1 MNDKKIFSI
10 KLFINNFLQLKVMG
24 ILGTVLITLFSVL
37 SIVSQGISM
46 IEYTKEGI
54 SVNGMSGGVSTTYLG
69 AGDLWP
75 LVLTFVFVTPVLM
88 LMAFSYNNKRNSSD
102 FYNSLPYTRLNMYL
116 TKLSA
121 VFTWQFIVYVCTVAG
136 IVISIAVYK
145 KYFVYSVNTITW
157 LIIGTFICNLLCG
170 AVIALACSLTGSLMS
185 NICLTGIILFIPAI
199 LRVMVTSGI
208 SALFDYASHI
218 QAVPL
223 IGVER
228 NMISALVVGG
238 ALNGIQ
244 YNEILLNKGYMVY
257 SLVLAIVYAVIGYLC
272 FVRRKS
278 EVAGKAA
285 LGNKIHVIIRTVIG
299 FICMAVG
306 FLLLLI
312 ERDIISMI
320 IFVSLAVAAM
330 IIYELIAGDRSRLGF
345 KTGIS
350 SVIALAAAGIFT
362 GLLWSG
368 SIVMK
373 AYKPET
379 SRIKYAVVES
389 NSYYHYYYSSDS
401 LSDYYS
407 TKTAQY
413 RIKDSDIIDILVNG
427 YNYCKD
433 KTYTELSPSRKNVYT
448 INVYFKDGII
458 GTRRAIALTEDDYNN
473 LMLKLGNDEEY
484 QKIYLELPEFKNVS
498 LTFNNDV
505 NLSDSDKQ
513 NIYNSLQSEIK
524 KVGYN
529 QYIKSF
535 DQTGVYDSVNIKFVE
550 NGKNY
555 YIRIPFSEYLPE
567 TTETFMK
574 MVNKGSLNYALG
586 SVTSKDAKEL
596 VKSAFDNKLSIS
608 GDYYYLN
615 VEVLEI
621 NLPEQRQ
628 TTLYDAYNN
637 GTSRMDDVI
646 TNDTKERTG
655 FDKDVIIDKLNRL
668 NADTPV
674 DPLKSFYQ
682 VNVRIQYSDDYVEY
696 YFYIQ

>member
-37 SIVSQGISM
+37 SIVSQGIRM

-54 SVNGMSGGVSTTYLG
+54 SVNGSMSGGVSTTYLG

-121 VFTWQFIVYVCTVAG
+121 VFTWQVIVYVCAVVG
-136 IVISIAVYK
+136 IVFSIAVYK
-145 KYFVYSVNTITW
+145 KYFVYSVSTITW
-157 LIIGTFICNLLCG
+157 IIIGTFICNLLCG

-199 LRVMVTSGI
+199 LRVMITGGI
-208 SALFDYASHI
+208 SALFDYVSNI
-218 QAVPL
+218 QVVPV

-228 NMISALVVGG
+228 NMISALIVGG
-238 ALNGIQ
+238 SMNGIQ

-257 SLVLAIVYAVIGYLC
+257 SLVLAIVYAAIGYLC

-285 LGNKIHVIIRTVIG
+285 LGNKIHVIIRTIIG

-368 SIVMK
+368 SVVMK

-379 SRIKYAVVES
+379 SKIKYAVVES
-389 NSYYHYYYSSDS
+389 STYYSN
-401 LSDYYS
+401 YS
-407 TKTAQY
+407 GSFADCYNTKTAQY
-413 RIKDSDIIDILVNG
+413 RIKDSDIIDVLVNG
-427 YNYCKD
+427 YNHCKD
-433 KTYTELSPSRKNVYT
+433 KTYVELSQNRKNVYT

-458 GTRRAIALTEDDYNN
+458 GTRRSIALVEDDYKN
-473 LMLKLGNDEEY
+473 LMLKLGADEEY
-484 QKIYLELPEFKNVS
+484 QKIYLELPEYNNVT
-498 LTFNNDV
+498 LTFNNNV

-513 NIYNSLQSEIK
+513 NIYNCLQSEIK
-524 KVGYN
+524 RVGYN

-535 DQTGVYDSVNIKFVE
+535 DQPGVYDTVSIRFVE
-550 NGKNY
+550 NGNNY

-567 TTETFMK
+567 TTESFMK

-586 SVTSKDAKEL
+586 SVTSKDAIEL
-596 VKSAFDNKLSIS
+596 VKSAFDNKLSLS

-637 GTSRMDDVI
+637 GTSHMDDVI

-682 VNVRIQYSDDYVEY
+682 VNVRIHTENDLMEY

>member
-37 SIVSQGISM
+37 SIVSQGIRM

-54 SVNGMSGGVSTTYLG
+54 SVNGSMSGGVSTTYLG

-121 VFTWQFIVYVCTVAG
+121 VFTWQVIVYVCAVVG
-136 IVISIAVYK
+136 IVFSIAVYK
-145 KYFVYSVNTITW
+145 KYFVYSVSTITW
-157 LIIGTFICNLLCG
+157 IIIGTFICNLLCG

-199 LRVMVTSGI
+199 LRVMITGGI
-208 SALFDYASHI
+208 SALFDYVSNI
-218 QAVPL
+218 QVVPV

-228 NMISALVVGG
+228 NMISALIVGG
-238 ALNGIQ
+238 SMNGIQ

-257 SLVLAIVYAVIGYLC
+257 SLVLAIVYAAIGYLC

-285 LGNKIHVIIRTVIG
+285 LGNKIHVIIRTIIG

-368 SIVMK
+368 SVVMK

-379 SRIKYAVVES
+379 SKIKYAVVES
-389 NSYYHYYYSSDS
+389 STNYINYSGSFA
-401 LSDYYS
+401 DYYN

-413 RIKDSDIIDILVNG
+413 RIKDSDIIDVLVNG
-427 YNYCKD
+427 YNHCKD
-433 KTYTELSPSRKNVYT
+433 KTYVELSQNRKNVYT

-458 GTRRAIALTEDDYNN
+458 GTRRSIALVEDDYKN
-473 LMLKLGNDEEY
+473 LMLKLGADEEY
-484 QKIYLELPEFKNVS
+484 QKIYLELPEYNNVT
-498 LTFNNDV
+498 LTFNNNV

-513 NIYNSLQSEIK
+513 NIYNCLQSEIK
-524 KVGYN
+524 RVGYN

-535 DQTGVYDSVNIKFVE
+535 DQPGVYDTVSIRFVE
-550 NGKNY
+550 NGNNY

-567 TTETFMK
+567 TTESFMK

-586 SVTSKDAKEL
+586 SVTSKDAIEL
-596 VKSAFDNKLSIS
+596 VKSAFDNKLSLS

-646 TNDTKERTG
+646 TNATKEGAG
-655 FDKDVIIDKLNRL
+655 FNKDVIIDKLNRL
-668 NADTPV
+668 NADTPI

-682 VNVRIQYSDDYVEY
+682 INVRIHTENDLMEY

>member
-121 VFTWQFIVYVCTVAG
+121 VFAWQIIVYVCAVVG
-136 IVISIAVYK
+136 IVFSIAVYK

-208 SALFDYASHI
+208 SALFDYVSNI
-218 QAVPL
+218 QVVPV

-228 NMISALVVGG
+228 NMISALIVGG
-238 ALNGIQ
+238 SMNGIQ

-257 SLVLAIVYAVIGYLC
+257 SLVLAIVYAAIGYLC

-285 LGNKIHVIIRTVIG
+285 LGNKIHVIIRTIIG

-368 SIVMK
+368 SVVMK

-379 SRIKYAVVES
+379 SKIKYAVVES
-389 NSYYHYYYSSDS
+389 STYYRDYSGSFA
-401 LSDYYS
+401 DYYN
-407 TKTAQY
+407 TKTSQY
-413 RIKDSDIIDILVNG
+413 KIKDSDIIDVLVNG
-427 YNYCKD
+427 YNHCKD
-433 KTYTELSPSRKNVYT
+433 KTHVELSQNRKNVYT

-458 GTRRAIALTEDDYNN
+458 GTRRSIALVEDDYKN
-473 LMLKLGNDEEY
+473 LMLKLGADEEY
-484 QKIYLELPEFKNVS
+484 QKIYLELPEYNNVT
-498 LTFNNDV
+498 LTFNNNV

-513 NIYNSLQSEIK
+513 NIYNCLQSEIK

-567 TTETFMK
+567 TTESFMK

-596 VKSAFDNKLSIS
+596 VKSAFDNKLSLS

-615 VEVLEI
+615 VEILEI

-646 TNDTKERTG
+646 TDATKEG
-655 FDKDVIIDKLNRL
+655 AGLNKDVIIDKLNRL
-668 NADTPV
+668 NADTPI

-682 VNVRIQYSDDYVEY
+682 INVRIHTENDLMEY

>member
-37 SIVSQGISM
+37 SIVSQGIRM

-54 SVNGMSGGVSTTYLG
+54 SVNGSMSGGVSTTYLG

-121 VFTWQFIVYVCTVAG
+121 VFTWQVIVYVCAVVG
-136 IVISIAVYK
+136 IVFSIAVYK
-145 KYFVYSVNTITW
+145 KYFVYSVSTITW
-157 LIIGTFICNLLCG
+157 IIIGTFICNLLCG

-199 LRVMVTSGI
+199 LRVMITGGI
-208 SALFDYASHI
+208 SALFDYVSNI
-218 QAVPL
+218 QVVPV

-228 NMISALVVGG
+228 NMISALIVGG
-238 ALNGIQ
+238 SMNGIQ

-257 SLVLAIVYAVIGYLC
+257 SLVLAIVYAAIGYLC

-285 LGNKIHVIIRTVIG
+285 LGNKIHVIIRTIIG

-368 SIVMK
+368 SVVMK

-379 SRIKYAVVES
+379 SKIKYAVVES
-389 NSYYHYYYSSDS
+389 STYYRDYSGSFA
-401 LSDYYS
+401 DYYN

-413 RIKDSDIIDILVNG
+413 RIKDSDIIDVLVNG
-427 YNYCKD
+427 YNHCKD
-433 KTYTELSPSRKNVYT
+433 KTYVELSQNRKNVYT

-458 GTRRAIALTEDDYNN
+458 GTRRSIALVEDDYKN
-473 LMLKLGNDEEY
+473 LMLKLGADEEY
-484 QKIYLELPEFKNVS
+484 QKIYLELPEYNNVT
-498 LTFNNDV
+498 LTFNNAV

-513 NIYNSLQSEIK
+513 NIYNCLQSEIK

-535 DQTGVYDSVNIKFVE
+535 DQTGVYDTVSIRFVE
-550 NGKNY
+550 NGNNY

-567 TTETFMK
+567 TTESFMK

-586 SVTSKDAKEL
+586 SVTSKDAIEL
-596 VKSAFDNKLSIS
+596 VKSAFDNKLSLS

-646 TNDTKERTG
+646 TNATKEGAG
-655 FDKDVIIDKLNRL
+655 FNKDVIIEKLNRL
-668 NADTPV
+668 NADTPI

-682 VNVRIQYSDDYVEY
+682 INVRIHTENDLMEY

>member
-37 SIVSQGISM
+37 SIVSQGIRM

-54 SVNGMSGGVSTTYLG
+54 SVNGSMSGGVSTTYLG

-121 VFTWQFIVYVCTVAG
+121 VFTWQVIVYVCAVVG
-136 IVISIAVYK
+136 IVFSIAVYK
-145 KYFVYSVNTITW
+145 KYFVYSVSTITW
-157 LIIGTFICNLLCG
+157 IIIGTFICNLLCG

-199 LRVMVTSGI
+199 LRVMITGGI
-208 SALFDYASHI
+208 SALFDYVSNI
-218 QAVPL
+218 QVVPV

-228 NMISALVVGG
+228 NMISALIVGG
-238 ALNGIQ
+238 SMNGIQ

-257 SLVLAIVYAVIGYLC
+257 SLVLAIVYAAIGYLC

-285 LGNKIHVIIRTVIG
+285 LGNKIHVIIRTIIG

-368 SIVMK
+368 SVVMK

-379 SRIKYAVVES
+379 SKIKYAVVES
-389 NSYYHYYYSSDS
+389 STYYSNYSGS
-401 LSDYYS
+401 FADYYN

-413 RIKDSDIIDILVNG
+413 RIKDSDIIDVLVNG
-427 YNYCKD
+427 YNHCKD
-433 KTYTELSPSRKNVYT
+433 KTYVELSQNRKNVYT

-458 GTRRAIALTEDDYNN
+458 GTRRSIALVEDDYKN
-473 LMLKLGNDEEY
+473 LMLKLGADEEY
-484 QKIYLELPEFKNVS
+484 QKIYLELPEYNNVT
-498 LTFNNDV
+498 LTFNNAV

-513 NIYNSLQSEIK
+513 NIYNCLQSEIK

-535 DQTGVYDSVNIKFVE
+535 DQTGVYDTVSIRFVE
-550 NGKNY
+550 NGNNY

-567 TTETFMK
+567 TTESFMK

-586 SVTSKDAKEL
+586 SVTSKDAIEL
-596 VKSAFDNKLSIS
+596 VKSAFDNKLSLS

-646 TNDTKERTG
+646 THATKERAG
-655 FDKDVIIDKLNRL
+655 FNKDVIIDKLNRL
-668 NADTPV
+668 NADPPI

-682 VNVRIQYSDDYVEY
+682 INVRIHTENDLMEY

>member
-24 ILGTVLITLFSVL
+24 IFGTVLITLFSVL
-37 SIVSQGISM
+37 AIVSQGISM

-121 VFTWQFIVYVCTVAG
+121 VFTWQVIVYVCAVVG
-136 IVISIAVYK
+136 IVFSIAVYK
-145 KYFVYSVNTITW
+145 KYFVYSVSTITW
-157 LIIGTFICNLLCG
+157 IIIGTFICNLSCG

-199 LRVMVTSGI
+199 LRVMITGGI
-208 SALFDYASHI
+208 SALFDYVSNI
-218 QAVPL
+218 QVVPV

-228 NMISALVVGG
+228 NMISALIVGG
-238 ALNGIQ
+238 SMNGIQ

-257 SLVLAIVYAVIGYLC
+257 SLVLAIVYAAIGYLC

-285 LGNKIHVIIRTVIG
+285 LGNKIHVIIRTIIG

-368 SIVMK
+368 SVVMK

-379 SRIKYAVVES
+379 SKIKYAVVES
-389 NSYYHYYYSSDS
+389 STYYSNYSGS
-401 LSDYYS
+401 FADYYN

-413 RIKDSDIIDILVNG
+413 RIKDSDIIDVLVNG
-427 YNYCKD
+427 YNHCKD
-433 KTYTELSPSRKNVYT
+433 KTYVELSQNRKNVYT

-458 GTRRAIALTEDDYNN
+458 GTRRSIALVEDDYKN
-473 LMLKLGNDEEY
+473 LMLKLGADEEY
-484 QKIYLELPEFKNVS
+484 QKIYLELPEYNNVT
-498 LTFNNDV
+498 LTFNNNV

-513 NIYNSLQSEIK
+513 NIYNCLQSEIK
-524 KVGYN
+524 RVGYN

-535 DQTGVYDSVNIKFVE
+535 DQPGVYDTVSIRFVE
-550 NGKNY
+550 NGNNY

-567 TTETFMK
+567 TTESFMK

-586 SVTSKDAKEL
+586 SVTSKDAIEL
-596 VKSAFDNKLSIS
+596 VKSAFDNKLSLS

-646 TNDTKERTG
+646 TNATKEGAG
-655 FDKDVIIDKLNRL
+655 FNKDVIIEKLNRL
-668 NADTPV
+668 NADTPI

-682 VNVRIQYSDDYVEY
+682 INVRIHTENDLMEY

>member
-37 SIVSQGISM
+37 SIVSQGIRM

-54 SVNGMSGGVSTTYLG
+54 SVNGSMSGGVSTTYLG

-121 VFTWQFIVYVCTVAG
+121 VFTWQVIVYVCAVVG
-136 IVISIAVYK
+136 IVFSIAVYK
-145 KYFVYSVNTITW
+145 KYFVYSVSTITW
-157 LIIGTFICNLLCG
+157 IIIGTFICNLLCG

-199 LRVMVTSGI
+199 LRVMITCGI
-208 SALFDYASHI
+208 SALFDYVSNI
-218 QAVPL
+218 QVVPV

-228 NMISALVVGG
+228 NMISALIVGG
-238 ALNGIQ
+238 SMNGIQ

-257 SLVLAIVYAVIGYLC
+257 SLVLAIVYAAIGYLC

-285 LGNKIHVIIRTVIG
+285 LGNKIHVIIRTIIG

-368 SIVMK
+368 SVVMK

-379 SRIKYAVVES
+379 SKIKYAVVES
-389 NSYYHYYYSSDS
+389 STYYSNYSGS
-401 LSDYYS
+401 FADYYN

-413 RIKDSDIIDILVNG
+413 RIKDSDIIDVLVNG
-427 YNYCKD
+427 YNHCKD
-433 KTYTELSPSRKNVYT
+433 KTYVELSQNRKNVYT

-458 GTRRAIALTEDDYNN
+458 GTRRSIALVEDDYKN
-473 LMLKLGNDEEY
+473 LMLKLGADEEY
-484 QKIYLELPEFKNVS
+484 QKIYLELPEYNNVT
-498 LTFNNDV
+498 LTFNNNV

-513 NIYNSLQSEIK
+513 NIYNCLQSEIK
-524 KVGYN
+524 RVGYN

-535 DQTGVYDSVNIKFVE
+535 DQPGVYDTVSIRFVE
-550 NGKNY
+550 NGNNY

-567 TTETFMK
+567 TTESFMK

-586 SVTSKDAKEL
+586 SVTSKDAIEL
-596 VKSAFDNKLSIS
+596 VKSAFDNKLSLS

-682 VNVRIQYSDDYVEY
+682 INVRIHTENDLMEY

>member
-37 SIVSQGISM
+37 SIVSQGIRM

-54 SVNGMSGGVSTTYLG
+54 SVNGSMSGGVSTTYLG
-69 AGDLWP
+69 AGTLWP

-121 VFTWQFIVYVCTVAG
+121 VFAWQIIVYVCAVVG
-136 IVISIAVYK
+136 IVFSIAVYK
-145 KYFVYSVNTITW
+145 KYFVYSVSTITW
-157 LIIGTFICNLLCG
+157 IIIGTFICNLLCG

-199 LRVMVTSGI
+199 LRVMITGGI
-208 SALFDYASHI
+208 SALFDYVSNI
-218 QAVPL
+218 QVVPV

-228 NMISALVVGG
+228 NMISALIVGG
-238 ALNGIQ
+238 SMNGIQ

-257 SLVLAIVYAVIGYLC
+257 SLVLAIVYAAIGYLC

-285 LGNKIHVIIRTVIG
+285 LGNKIHVIIRTIIG

-350 SVIALAAAGIFT
+350 SVIALAATGIFT

-368 SIVMK
+368 SVVMK

-379 SRIKYAVVES
+379 SKIKYAVVES
-389 NSYYHYYYSSDS
+389 SNYYRDYSGSFAEYYN
-401 LSDYYS
+401 
-407 TKTAQY
+407 TKTSQY
-413 RIKDSDIIDILVNG
+413 KIKDSDIIDVLVNG
-427 YNYCKD
+427 YNHCKD
-433 KTYTELSPSRKNVYT
+433 KTYVELSQNRKNVYT

-458 GTRRAIALTEDDYNN
+458 GTRRSIALVEDDYKN
-473 LMLKLGNDEEY
+473 LMLKLGADEEY
-484 QKIYLELPEFKNVS
+484 QKIYLELPEYNNVT
-498 LTFNNDV
+498 LTFNNNV

-513 NIYNSLQSEIK
+513 NIYNCLQSEIK

-535 DQTGVYDSVNIKFVE
+535 DQTGVYDNVNIKFVE
-550 NGKNY
+550 NGNNY

-567 TTETFMK
+567 TTESFMK

-586 SVTSKDAKEL
+586 SVTSKDAIEL
-596 VKSAFDNKLSIS
+596 VKSAFDNKLSLS

-646 TNDTKERTG
+646 TNATKEGAG
-655 FDKDVIIDKLNRL
+655 FNKDVIIEKLNRL
-668 NADTPV
+668 NADTPI

-682 VNVRIQYSDDYVEY
+682 INVRIHTENDLMEY

>member
-37 SIVSQGISM
+37 SIVSQGIRM

-54 SVNGMSGGVSTTYLG
+54 SLNGSMSGGVSTTYLG

-121 VFTWQFIVYVCTVAG
+121 VFTWQVIVYVCAVVG
-136 IVISIAVYK
+136 IVFSIAVYK
-145 KYFVYSVNTITW
+145 KYFVYSVSTITW
-157 LIIGTFICNLLCG
+157 IIIGTFICNLLCG

-199 LRVMVTSGI
+199 LRVMITGGI
-208 SALFDYASHI
+208 SALFDYVSNI
-218 QAVPL
+218 QVVPV

-228 NMISALVVGG
+228 NMISALIVGG
-238 ALNGIQ
+238 SMNGIQ

-257 SLVLAIVYAVIGYLC
+257 SLVLAIVYAAIGYLC

-285 LGNKIHVIIRTVIG
+285 LGNKIHVIIRTIIG

-368 SIVMK
+368 SVVMK

-379 SRIKYAVVES
+379 SKIKYAVVES
-389 NSYYHYYYSSDS
+389 STYYSNYSGS
-401 LSDYYS
+401 FADYYN
-407 TKTAQY
+407 TKTSQY
-413 RIKDSDIIDILVNG
+413 KIKDSDIIDVLVNG
-427 YNYCKD
+427 YNHCKD
-433 KTYTELSPSRKNVYT
+433 KTHVELSQNRKNVYT

-458 GTRRAIALTEDDYNN
+458 GTRRSIALVEDDYKN
-473 LMLKLGNDEEY
+473 LMLKLGADEEY
-484 QKIYLELPEFKNVS
+484 QKIYLELPEYNNVT
-498 LTFNNDV
+498 LTFNNAV

-513 NIYNSLQSEIK
+513 NIYNCLQSEIK
-524 KVGYN
+524 RVGYN

-535 DQTGVYDSVNIKFVE
+535 DQPGVYDTVSIRFVE
-550 NGKNY
+550 NGNNY

-567 TTETFMK
+567 TTESFMK

-586 SVTSKDAKEL
+586 SVTSKDAIEL
-596 VKSAFDNKLSIS
+596 VKSAFDNKLSLS

-646 TNDTKERTG
+646 TNATKEGAG
-655 FDKDVIIDKLNRL
+655 FNKDVIIEKLNRL
-668 NADTPV
+668 NADTPI

-682 VNVRIQYSDDYVEY
+682 INVRIHTENDLMEY

>member
-37 SIVSQGISM
+37 SIVSQGIRM

-54 SVNGMSGGVSTTYLG
+54 SVNGSMSGGVSTTYLG
-69 AGDLWP
+69 AGELWP

-121 VFTWQFIVYVCTVAG
+121 VFAWQIIVYVCAVVG
-136 IVISIAVYK
+136 IVFSIAVYK
-145 KYFVYSVNTITW
+145 KYFVYSVSTITW
-157 LIIGTFICNLLCG
+157 IIIGTFICNLLCG

-199 LRVMVTSGI
+199 LRVMITGGI
-208 SALFDYASHI
+208 SALFDYVSNI
-218 QAVPL
+218 QVVPV

-228 NMISALVVGG
+228 NMISALIVGG
-238 ALNGIQ
+238 SMNGIQ

-257 SLVLAIVYAVIGYLC
+257 SLVLAIVYAAIGYLC

-285 LGNKIHVIIRTVIG
+285 LGNKIHVIIRTIIG

-368 SIVMK
+368 SVVMK

-379 SRIKYAVVES
+379 SKIKYAVVES
-389 NSYYHYYYSSDS
+389 STYYSNYSGS
-401 LSDYYS
+401 FADYYN

-413 RIKDSDIIDILVNG
+413 RIKDSDIIDVLVNG
-427 YNYCKD
+427 YNHCKD
-433 KTYTELSPSRKNVYT
+433 KTYVELSQNRKNVYT

-458 GTRRAIALTEDDYNN
+458 GTRRSIALVEDDYKN
-473 LMLKLGNDEEY
+473 LMLKLGADEEY
-484 QKIYLELPEFKNVS
+484 QKIYLELPEYNNVT
-498 LTFNNDV
+498 LTFNNNV

-513 NIYNSLQSEIK
+513 NIYNCLQSEIK
-524 KVGYN
+524 RVGYN

-535 DQTGVYDSVNIKFVE
+535 DQPGVYDTVSIRFVE
-550 NGKNY
+550 NGNNY

-567 TTETFMK
+567 TTESFMK

-586 SVTSKDAKEL
+586 SVTSKDAIEL
-596 VKSAFDNKLSIS
+596 VKSAFDNKLSLS

-646 TNDTKERTG
+646 TNATKEGAG
-655 FDKDVIIDKLNRL
+655 FNKDVIIEKLNRL
-668 NADTPV
+668 NADTPI

-682 VNVRIQYSDDYVEY
+682 INVRIHTENDLMEY

>member
-37 SIVSQGISM
+37 SIVSQGIRM

-54 SVNGMSGGVSTTYLG
+54 SVNGSMSGGVSTTYLG

-121 VFTWQFIVYVCTVAG
+121 VFTWQVIVYVCAVVG

-145 KYFVYSVNTITW
+145 KYFVYSVSTITW
-157 LIIGTFICNLLCG
+157 IIIGTFICNLLCG

-199 LRVMVTSGI
+199 LRVMITGGI
-208 SALFDYASHI
+208 SALFDYVSNI
-218 QAVPL
+218 QVGPV

-228 NMISALVVGG
+228 TMISALIVGG
-238 ALNGIQ
+238 SMNGIQ

-257 SLVLAIVYAVIGYLC
+257 SLVLAIVYAAIGYLC

-285 LGNKIHVIIRTVIG
+285 LGNKIHVIIRTIIG

-368 SIVMK
+368 SVVMK

-379 SRIKYAVVES
+379 SKIKYAVVES
-389 NSYYHYYYSSDS
+389 STYYSNYSGS
-401 LSDYYS
+401 FADYYN

-413 RIKDSDIIDILVNG
+413 RIKDSDIIDVLVNG
-427 YNYCKD
+427 YNHCKD
-433 KTYTELSPSRKNVYT
+433 KTYVELSQNRKNVYT

-458 GTRRAIALTEDDYNN
+458 GTRRSIALVEDDYKN
-473 LMLKLGNDEEY
+473 LMLKLGADEEY
-484 QKIYLELPEFKNVS
+484 QKIYLELPEYNNVT
-498 LTFNNDV
+498 LTFNNNV

-513 NIYNSLQSEIK
+513 NIYNCLQSEIK
-524 KVGYN
+524 RVGYN

-535 DQTGVYDSVNIKFVE
+535 DQPCVYDTVSIRFVE
-550 NGKNY
+550 NGNNY
-555 YIRIPFSEYLPE
+555 YIRIP
-567 TTETFMK
+567 
-574 MVNKGSLNYALG
+574 
-586 SVTSKDAKEL
+586 
-596 VKSAFDNKLSIS
+596 LS
-608 GDYYYLN
+608 DY
-615 VEVLEI
+615 
-621 NLPEQRQ
+621 
-628 TTLYDAYNN
+628 
-637 GTSRMDDVI
+637 
-646 TNDTKERTG
+646 K
-655 FDKDVIIDKLNRL
+655 F
-668 NADTPV
+668 
-674 DPLKSFYQ
+674 
-682 VNVRIQYSDDYVEY
+682 
-696 YFYIQ
+696 

>member
-37 SIVSQGISM
+37 SIVSQGIRM

-54 SVNGMSGGVSTTYLG
+54 SVNGSMSGGVSTTYLG

-121 VFTWQFIVYVCTVAG
+121 VFTWQVIVYVCAVVG

-145 KYFVYSVNTITW
+145 KYFVYSVSTITW
-157 LIIGTFICNLLCG
+157 IIIGTFICNLLCG

-199 LRVMVTSGI
+199 LRVMITGGI
-208 SALFDYASHI
+208 SALFDYVSNI
-218 QAVPL
+218 QVVPV

-228 NMISALVVGG
+228 NMISALIVGG
-238 ALNGIQ
+238 SMNGIQ

-257 SLVLAIVYAVIGYLC
+257 SLVLAIVYAAIGYLC

-285 LGNKIHVIIRTVIG
+285 LGNKIHVIIRTIIG

-368 SIVMK
+368 SVVMK

-379 SRIKYAVVES
+379 SKIKYAVVES
-389 NSYYHYYYSSDS
+389 STNYINYSGSFA
-401 LSDYYS
+401 DYYN

-413 RIKDSDIIDILVNG
+413 RIKDSDIIDVLVNG
-427 YNYCKD
+427 YNHCKD
-433 KTYTELSPSRKNVYT
+433 KTYVELSQNRKNVYT

-458 GTRRAIALTEDDYNN
+458 GTRRSIALVEDDYKN
-473 LMLKLGNDEEY
+473 LMLKLGADEEY
-484 QKIYLELPEFKNVS
+484 QKIYLELPEYNNVT
-498 LTFNNDV
+498 LTFNNNV

-513 NIYNSLQSEIK
+513 NIYNCLQSEIK
-524 KVGYN
+524 RVGYN

-535 DQTGVYDSVNIKFVE
+535 DQPGVYDTVSIRFVE
-550 NGKNY
+550 NGNNY

-567 TTETFMK
+567 TTESFMK

-586 SVTSKDAKEL
+586 SVTSKDAIEL
-596 VKSAFDNKLSIS
+596 VKSAFDNKLSLS

-646 TNDTKERTG
+646 TNATKEGAG
-655 FDKDVIIDKLNRL
+655 FNKDVIIEKLNRL
-668 NADTPV
+668 NADTPI

-682 VNVRIQYSDDYVEY
+682 INVRIHTENDLMEY

>member
-37 SIVSQGISM
+37 SIVSQGIRM

-54 SVNGMSGGVSTTYLG
+54 SVNGSMSGGVSTTYLG
-69 AGDLWP
+69 AGELWP

-121 VFTWQFIVYVCTVAG
+121 VFTWQVIVYVCAVVG
-136 IVISIAVYK
+136 IVFSIAVYK
-145 KYFVYSVNTITW
+145 KYFVYSVSTITW
-157 LIIGTFICNLLCG
+157 IIIGTFICNLLCG

-199 LRVMVTSGI
+199 LRVMITGGI
-208 SALFDYASHI
+208 SALFDYVSNI
-218 QAVPL
+218 QVVPV

-228 NMISALVVGG
+228 NMISALIVGG
-238 ALNGIQ
+238 SMNGIQ

-257 SLVLAIVYAVIGYLC
+257 SLVLAIVYAAIGYLC

-285 LGNKIHVIIRTVIG
+285 LGNKIHVIIRTIIG

-368 SIVMK
+368 SVVMK

-379 SRIKYAVVES
+379 SKIKYAVVES
-389 NSYYHYYYSSDS
+389 STNYINYSGSFA
-401 LSDYYS
+401 DYYN

-413 RIKDSDIIDILVNG
+413 RIKDSDIIDVLVNG
-427 YNYCKD
+427 YNHCKD
-433 KTYTELSPSRKNVYT
+433 KTYVELSQNRKNVYT

-458 GTRRAIALTEDDYNN
+458 GTRRSIALVEDDYKN
-473 LMLKLGNDEEY
+473 LMLKLGADEEY
-484 QKIYLELPEFKNVS
+484 QKIYLELPEYNNVT
-498 LTFNNDV
+498 LTFNNNV

-513 NIYNSLQSEIK
+513 NIYNCLQSEIK
-524 KVGYN
+524 RVGYN

-535 DQTGVYDSVNIKFVE
+535 DQPGVYDTVSIRFVE
-550 NGKNY
+550 NGNNY

-567 TTETFMK
+567 TTESFMK

-586 SVTSKDAKEL
+586 SVTSKDAIEL
-596 VKSAFDNKLSIS
+596 VKSAFDNKLSLS

-646 TNDTKERTG
+646 TNATKEGAG
-655 FDKDVIIDKLNRL
+655 FNKDVIIDKLNRL
-668 NADTPV
+668 NADTPI

-682 VNVRIQYSDDYVEY
+682 INVRIHTENDLMEY

>member
-37 SIVSQGISM
+37 SIVSQGIRM

-54 SVNGMSGGVSTTYLG
+54 SVNGSMSGGVSTTYLG
-69 AGDLWP
+69 AGELWP

-121 VFTWQFIVYVCTVAG
+121 VFTWQVIVYVCAVVG
-136 IVISIAVYK
+136 IVFSIAVYK
-145 KYFVYSVNTITW
+145 KYFVYSVSTITW
-157 LIIGTFICNLLCG
+157 IIIGTFICNLLCG

-199 LRVMVTSGI
+199 LRVMITGGI
-208 SALFDYASHI
+208 SALFDYVSNI
-218 QAVPL
+218 QVVPV

-228 NMISALVVGG
+228 NMISALIVGG
-238 ALNGIQ
+238 SMNGIQ

-257 SLVLAIVYAVIGYLC
+257 SLVLAIVYAAIGYLC

-285 LGNKIHVIIRTVIG
+285 LGNKIHVIIRTIIG

-368 SIVMK
+368 SVVMK

-379 SRIKYAVVES
+379 SKIKYAVVES
-389 NSYYHYYYSSDS
+389 STYYSNYSGS
-401 LSDYYS
+401 FADYYN
-407 TKTAQY
+407 TKTSQY
-413 RIKDSDIIDILVNG
+413 KIKDSDIIDVLVNG
-427 YNYCKD
+427 YNHCKD
-433 KTYTELSPSRKNVYT
+433 KTHVELSQNRKNVYT

-458 GTRRAIALTEDDYNN
+458 GTRRSIALVEDDYKN
-473 LMLKLGNDEEY
+473 LMLKLGADEEY
-484 QKIYLELPEFKNVS
+484 QKIYLELPEYNNVT
-498 LTFNNDV
+498 LTFNNAV

-513 NIYNSLQSEIK
+513 NIYNCLQSEIK

-535 DQTGVYDSVNIKFVE
+535 DQTGVYDNVNIKFVE
-550 NGKNY
+550 NGNNY

-567 TTETFMK
+567 TTESFMK

-586 SVTSKDAKEL
+586 SVTSKDAIEL
-596 VKSAFDNKLSIS
+596 VKSAFDNKLSLS

-674 DPLKSFYQ
+674 DPLKTFYQ
-682 VNVRIQYSDDYVEY
+682 INVRIHTENDLMEY

>member
-37 SIVSQGISM
+37 SIVSQGIRM

-54 SVNGMSGGVSTTYLG
+54 SVNGSMSGGVSTTYLG
-69 AGDLWP
+69 AGELWP

-121 VFTWQFIVYVCTVAG
+121 VFTWQVIVYVCAVVG
-136 IVISIAVYK
+136 IVFSIAVYK
-145 KYFVYSVNTITW
+145 KYFVYSVSTITW
-157 LIIGTFICNLLCG
+157 IIIGTFICNLLCG

-199 LRVMVTSGI
+199 LRVMITGGI
-208 SALFDYASHI
+208 SALFDYVSNI
-218 QAVPL
+218 QVVPV

-228 NMISALVVGG
+228 NMISALIVGG
-238 ALNGIQ
+238 SMNGIQ

-257 SLVLAIVYAVIGYLC
+257 SLVLAIVYAAIGYLC

-285 LGNKIHVIIRTVIG
+285 LGNKIHVIIRTIIG

-368 SIVMK
+368 SVVMK

-379 SRIKYAVVES
+379 SKIKYAVVES
-389 NSYYHYYYSSDS
+389 STYYSNYSGS
-401 LSDYYS
+401 FADYYN

-413 RIKDSDIIDILVNG
+413 RIKDSDIIDVLVNG
-427 YNYCKD
+427 YNHCKD
-433 KTYTELSPSRKNVYT
+433 KTHVELSQNRKNVYT

-458 GTRRAIALTEDDYNN
+458 GTRRSIALVEDDYKN
-473 LMLKLGNDEEY
+473 LMLKLGADEEY
-484 QKIYLELPEFKNVS
+484 QKIYLELPEHNNVT
-498 LTFNNDV
+498 LTFNNNV

-513 NIYNSLQSEIK
+513 NIYNCLQSEIK
-524 KVGYN
+524 RVGYN

-535 DQTGVYDSVNIKFVE
+535 DQPGVYDTVSIRFVE
-550 NGKNY
+550 NGNNY

-567 TTETFMK
+567 TTESFMK

-586 SVTSKDAKEL
+586 SVTSKDAIEL
-596 VKSAFDNKLSIS
+596 VKSAFDNKLSLS

-646 TNDTKERTG
+646 TNATKEGAG
-655 FDKDVIIDKLNRL
+655 FNKDVIIDKLNRL
-668 NADTPV
+668 NADTPI

-682 VNVRIQYSDDYVEY
+682 INVRIHTENDLMEY

>member
-37 SIVSQGISM
+37 SIVSQGIRM

-54 SVNGMSGGVSTTYLG
+54 SVNGSMSGGVSTTYLG
-69 AGDLWP
+69 AGALWP

-121 VFTWQFIVYVCTVAG
+121 VFAWQIIVYVCAVVG
-136 IVISIAVYK
+136 IVFSIAVYK
-145 KYFVYSVNTITW
+145 KYFVYSVSTITW
-157 LIIGTFICNLLCG
+157 IIIGTFICNLLCG

-199 LRVMVTSGI
+199 LRVMITGGI
-208 SALFDYASHI
+208 SALFDYVSNI
-218 QAVPL
+218 QVVPV

-228 NMISALVVGG
+228 NMISALIVGG
-238 ALNGIQ
+238 SMNGIQ

-257 SLVLAIVYAVIGYLC
+257 SLVLAIVYAAIGYLC

-285 LGNKIHVIIRTVIG
+285 LGNKIHVIIRTIIG

-368 SIVMK
+368 SVVMK

-379 SRIKYAVVES
+379 SKIKYAVVES
-389 NSYYHYYYSSDS
+389 STYYSNYSGS
-401 LSDYYS
+401 FPDYYN

-413 RIKDSDIIDILVNG
+413 RIKDSDIIDVLVNG
-427 YNYCKD
+427 YNHCKD
-433 KTYTELSPSRKNVYT
+433 KTYVELSQNRKNVYT

-458 GTRRAIALTEDDYNN
+458 GTRRSIALVEDDYKN
-473 LMLKLGNDEEY
+473 LMLKLGADEEY
-484 QKIYLELPEFKNVS
+484 QKIYLELPEYNNVT
-498 LTFNNDV
+498 LTFNNNV

-513 NIYNSLQSEIK
+513 NIYNCLQSEIK
-524 KVGYN
+524 RVGYN

-535 DQTGVYDSVNIKFVE
+535 DQPGVYDTVSIRFVE
-550 NGKNY
+550 NGNNY

-567 TTETFMK
+567 TTESFMK

-586 SVTSKDAKEL
+586 SVTSKDAIEL
-596 VKSAFDNKLSIS
+596 VKSAFDNKLSLS

-646 TNDTKERTG
+646 TNATKEGAG
-655 FDKDVIIDKLNRL
+655 FNKDVIIEKLNRL
-668 NADTPV
+668 NADTPI

-682 VNVRIQYSDDYVEY
+682 INVRIHTENDLMEY

>member
-37 SIVSQGISM
+37 SIVSQGIRM

-54 SVNGMSGGVSTTYLG
+54 SVNGSMSGGVSTTYLG

-121 VFTWQFIVYVCTVAG
+121 VFTWQVIVYVCAVVG
-136 IVISIAVYK
+136 IVFSIAVYK
-145 KYFVYSVNTITW
+145 KYFVYSVSTITW
-157 LIIGTFICNLLCG
+157 IIIGTFICNLLCG

-199 LRVMVTSGI
+199 LRVMITGGI
-208 SALFDYASHI
+208 SALFDYVSNI
-218 QAVPL
+218 QVVPV

-228 NMISALVVGG
+228 NMISALIVGG
-238 ALNGIQ
+238 SMNGIQ

-257 SLVLAIVYAVIGYLC
+257 SLVLAIVYAAIGYLC

-285 LGNKIHVIIRTVIG
+285 LGNKIHVIIRTIIG

-368 SIVMK
+368 SVVMK

-379 SRIKYAVVES
+379 SKIKYAVVES
-389 NSYYHYYYSSDS
+389 STYYSNYSGS
-401 LSDYYS
+401 FADYYN

-413 RIKDSDIIDILVNG
+413 RIKDSDIIDVLVNG
-427 YNYCKD
+427 YNHCKD
-433 KTYTELSPSRKNVYT
+433 KTYVELTQNRKNVYT

-458 GTRRAIALTEDDYNN
+458 GTRRSIALVEDDYKN
-473 LMLKLGNDEEY
+473 LMLKLGADEEY
-484 QKIYLELPEFKNVS
+484 QKIYLELPEYNNVT
-498 LTFNNDV
+498 LTFNNNV

-513 NIYNSLQSEIK
+513 NIYNCLQSEIK
-524 KVGYN
+524 RVGYN

-535 DQTGVYDSVNIKFVE
+535 DQPGVYDTVSIRFVE
-550 NGKNY
+550 NGNNY

-567 TTETFMK
+567 TTESFMK

-586 SVTSKDAKEL
+586 SVTSKDAIEL
-596 VKSAFDNKLSIS
+596 VKSAFDNKLSLS

-628 TTLYDAYNN
+628 TTLYDAYSN

-646 TNDTKERTG
+646 TDATKEGAG
-655 FDKDVIIDKLNRL
+655 FNKDVIIDKLNRL
-668 NADTPV
+668 NADTPI

-682 VNVRIQYSDDYVEY
+682 INVRIHTENDLMEY

>member
-37 SIVSQGISM
+37 SIVSQGIRM

-54 SVNGMSGGVSTTYLG
+54 SVNGSMSGGVSTTYLG

-121 VFTWQFIVYVCTVAG
+121 VFTWQVIVYVCAVVG

-145 KYFVYSVNTITW
+145 KYFVYSVSTITW
-157 LIIGTFICNLLCG
+157 IIIGTFICNLLCG

-199 LRVMVTSGI
+199 LRVMITGGI
-208 SALFDYASHI
+208 SALFDYVSNI
-218 QAVPL
+218 QVVPV

-228 NMISALVVGG
+228 NMISALIVGG
-238 ALNGIQ
+238 SMNGIQ

-257 SLVLAIVYAVIGYLC
+257 SLVLAIVYAAIGYLC

-285 LGNKIHVIIRTVIG
+285 LGNKIHVIIRTIIG

-368 SIVMK
+368 SVVMK

-379 SRIKYAVVES
+379 SKIKYAVVES
-389 NSYYHYYYSSDS
+389 STNYINYSGSFA
-401 LSDYYS
+401 DYYN

-413 RIKDSDIIDILVNG
+413 RIKDSDIIDVLVNG
-427 YNYCKD
+427 YNHCKD
-433 KTYTELSPSRKNVYT
+433 KTYVELSQNRKNVYT

-458 GTRRAIALTEDDYNN
+458 GTRRSIALVEDDYKN
-473 LMLKLGNDEEY
+473 LMLKLGADEEY
-484 QKIYLELPEFKNVS
+484 QKIYLELPEHNNVT
-498 LTFNNDV
+498 LTFNNNV

-513 NIYNSLQSEIK
+513 NIYNCLQSEIK
-524 KVGYN
+524 RVGYN

-535 DQTGVYDSVNIKFVE
+535 DQPGVYDTVSIRFVE
-550 NGKNY
+550 NGNNY

-567 TTETFMK
+567 TTESFMK

-596 VKSAFDNKLSIS
+596 VKSAFDNKLSLS

-628 TTLYDAYNN
+628 TTLYDAYSN

-646 TNDTKERTG
+646 TDATKEGAG
-655 FDKDVIIDKLNRL
+655 FNKDVIIDKLNRL
-668 NADTPV
+668 NADTPI

-682 VNVRIQYSDDYVEY
+682 INVRIHTENDLMEY

>member
-37 SIVSQGISM
+37 SIVSQGIRM

-54 SVNGMSGGVSTTYLG
+54 SVNGSMSGGVSTTYLG

-121 VFTWQFIVYVCTVAG
+121 VFTWQVIVYVCAVVG
-136 IVISIAVYK
+136 IVFSIAVYK
-145 KYFVYSVNTITW
+145 KYFVYSVSTITW
-157 LIIGTFICNLLCG
+157 IIIGTFICNLLCG

-199 LRVMVTSGI
+199 LRVMITGGI
-208 SALFDYASHI
+208 SALFDYVSNI
-218 QAVPL
+218 QVVPV

-228 NMISALVVGG
+228 NMISALIVGG
-238 ALNGIQ
+238 SMNGIQ

-257 SLVLAIVYAVIGYLC
+257 SLVLAIVYAAIGYLC

-285 LGNKIHVIIRTVIG
+285 LGNKIHVIIRTIIG

-368 SIVMK
+368 SVVMK

-379 SRIKYAVVES
+379 SKIKYAVVES
-389 NSYYHYYYSSDS
+389 NTFYGNYTGSF
-401 LSDYYS
+401 SDYYS
-407 TKTAQY
+407 TKTSQY
-413 RIKDSDIIDILVNG
+413 RIKDSDIIDVLVNG
-427 YNYCKD
+427 YNNCKD
-433 KTYTELSPSRKNVYT
+433 KTYMELSQTRKNVYT

-458 GTRRAIALTEDDYNN
+458 GTRRSIALVEDDYKN
-473 LMLKLGNDEEY
+473 LMLKLGADEEY
-484 QKIYLELPEFKNVS
+484 QKIYLELPEYNNVT
-498 LTFNNDV
+498 LTFNNNV

-513 NIYNSLQSEIK
+513 NIYNCLQSEIK
-524 KVGYN
+524 RVGYN

-535 DQTGVYDSVNIKFVE
+535 DQPGVYDNVNIKFVE
-550 NGKNY
+550 NGNNY

-567 TTETFMK
+567 TTESFMK

-586 SVTSKDAKEL
+586 SVTSKDAIEL
-596 VKSAFDNKLSIS
+596 VKSAFDNKLSLS

-646 TNDTKERTG
+646 TNATKEGAG
-655 FDKDVIIDKLNRL
+655 FNKDVIIEKLNRL
-668 NADTPV
+668 NADTPI

-682 VNVRIQYSDDYVEY
+682 INVRIHTENDLMEY

>member
-37 SIVSQGISM
+37 SIVSQGIRM

-54 SVNGMSGGVSTTYLG
+54 SVNGSMSGGVSTTYLG

-121 VFTWQFIVYVCTVAG
+121 VFTWQVIVYVCAVVG
-136 IVISIAVYK
+136 IVFSIAVYK
-145 KYFVYSVNTITW
+145 KYFVYSVSTITW
-157 LIIGTFICNLLCG
+157 IIIGTFICNLLCG

-199 LRVMVTSGI
+199 LRVMITGGI
-208 SALFDYASHI
+208 SALFDYVSSI
-218 QAVPL
+218 QVVPV

-228 NMISALVVGG
+228 NMISALIVGG
-238 ALNGIQ
+238 SMNGIQ

-257 SLVLAIVYAVIGYLC
+257 SLVLAIVYAAIGYLC

-285 LGNKIHVIIRTVIG
+285 LGNKIHVIIRTIIG

-368 SIVMK
+368 SVVMK

-379 SRIKYAVVES
+379 SKIKYAVVES
-389 NSYYHYYYSSDS
+389 STYYSNYSGS
-401 LSDYYS
+401 FADYYN

-413 RIKDSDIIDILVNG
+413 RIKDSDIIDVLVNG
-427 YNYCKD
+427 YNHCKD
-433 KTYTELSPSRKNVYT
+433 KTYVELSQNRKNVYT

-458 GTRRAIALTEDDYNN
+458 GTRRSIALVEDDYKN
-473 LMLKLGNDEEY
+473 LMLKLGADEEY
-484 QKIYLELPEFKNVS
+484 QKIYLELPEYNNVT
-498 LTFNNDV
+498 LTFNNNV

-513 NIYNSLQSEIK
+513 NIYNCLQSEIK
-524 KVGYN
+524 RVGYN

-535 DQTGVYDSVNIKFVE
+535 DQPGVYDTVSIRFVE
-550 NGKNY
+550 NGNNY

-567 TTETFMK
+567 TTESFMK

-586 SVTSKDAKEL
+586 SVTSKDAIEL
-596 VKSAFDNKLSIS
+596 VKSAFDNKLSLS

-646 TNDTKERTG
+646 TNATKEGAG
-655 FDKDVIIDKLNRL
+655 FNKDVIIEKLNRL
-668 NADTPV
+668 NADTPI

-682 VNVRIQYSDDYVEY
+682 INVRIHTENDLMEY

>member
-37 SIVSQGISM
+37 AIVSQGISM

-54 SVNGMSGGVSTTYLG
+54 SVNGSMSGGVSTTYLG

-121 VFTWQFIVYVCTVAG
+121 VFTWQVIVYVCTVAG

-208 SALFDYASHI
+208 SALFDYASSI

-320 IFVSLAVAAM
+320 VFVSLAVAAM

-379 SRIKYAVVES
+379 SKIKYAVVES
-389 NSYYHYYYSSDS
+389 STYYRDYSGSFA
-401 LSDYYS
+401 DYYN
-407 TKTAQY
+407 TKTSQY
-413 RIKDSDIIDILVNG
+413 KIKDSDIIDVLVNG
-427 YNYCKD
+427 YNHCKD
-433 KTYTELSPSRKNVYT
+433 KTHVELSQNRKNVYT

-458 GTRRAIALTEDDYNN
+458 GTRRSIALVEDDYKN
-473 LMLKLGNDEEY
+473 LMLKLGADEEY
-484 QKIYLELPEFKNVS
+484 QKIYLELPEYNNVT
-498 LTFNNDV
+498 LTFNNAV

-513 NIYNSLQSEIK
+513 NIYNCLQSEIK

-535 DQTGVYDSVNIKFVE
+535 DQTGVYDTVSIRFVE
-550 NGKNY
+550 NGNNY

-567 TTETFMK
+567 TTESFMK

-586 SVTSKDAKEL
+586 SVTSKDAIEL
-596 VKSAFDNKLSIS
+596 VKSAFDNKLSLS

-646 TNDTKERTG
+646 TNATKEGAG
-655 FDKDVIIDKLNRL
+655 FNKDVIIEKLNRL
-668 NADTPV
+668 NADTPI

-682 VNVRIQYSDDYVEY
+682 INVRIHTENDLMEY

>member
-37 SIVSQGISM
+37 AIVSQGISM

-54 SVNGMSGGVSTTYLG
+54 SVNGSMSGGVSTTYLG

-121 VFTWQFIVYVCTVAG
+121 VFTWQVIVYVCAVVG

-145 KYFVYSVNTITW
+145 KYFVYSVSTITW
-157 LIIGTFICNLLCG
+157 IIIGTFICNLLCG

-199 LRVMVTSGI
+199 LRVMITSGI
-208 SALFDYASHI
+208 SALFDYASNI
-218 QAVPL
+218 QVVPL

-228 NMISALVVGG
+228 NMISALIVGG
-238 ALNGIQ
+238 SINGIQ

-320 IFVSLAVAAM
+320 VFVSLAVAAM

-345 KTGIS
+345 KAGIS

-368 SIVMK
+368 SVVMK

-379 SRIKYAVVES
+379 SKIKYAVVES
-389 NSYYHYYYSSDS
+389 NTFYGNYTGSF
-401 LSDYYS
+401 SDYYS
-407 TKTAQY
+407 TKTSQY
-413 RIKDSDIIDILVNG
+413 RIKDSDIIDVLVNG
-427 YNYCKD
+427 YNNCKD
-433 KTYTELSPSRKNVYT
+433 KTYMELSQTRKNVYT

-458 GTRRAIALTEDDYNN
+458 GTRRSIALVEDDYKS
-473 LMLKLGNDEEY
+473 LMLKLGADEEY
-484 QKIYLELPEFKNVS
+484 QKIYLELPEFKNVTM
-498 LTFNNDV
+498 TFNNNV

-513 NIYNSLQSEIK
+513 SIYNSLQSEIK

-535 DQTGVYDSVNIKFVE
+535 DQTGVYDNVNIKFVE

-567 TTETFMK
+567 TTESFMK

-615 VEVLEI
+615 VEILEI

-628 TTLYDAYNN
+628 TTLYDAYSN

-646 TNDTKERTG
+646 TDATKEGSG
-655 FDKDVIIDKLNRL
+655 FNKDVIIDKLNRL

-682 VNVRIQYSDDYVEY
+682 VNVRIHLENDMLEY

>member
-37 SIVSQGISM
+37 SIVSQGIRM

-54 SVNGMSGGVSTTYLG
+54 SVNGSMSGGVSTTYLG

-121 VFTWQFIVYVCTVAG
+121 VFTWQVIVYVCAVVG
-136 IVISIAVYK
+136 IVFSIAVYK
-145 KYFVYSVNTITW
+145 KYFVYSVSTITW
-157 LIIGTFICNLLCG
+157 IIIGTFICNLLCG

-199 LRVMVTSGI
+199 LRVMITGGI
-208 SALFDYASHI
+208 SALFDYVSNI
-218 QAVPL
+218 QVVPV

-228 NMISALVVGG
+228 NMISALIVGG
-238 ALNGIQ
+238 SMNGIQ

-257 SLVLAIVYAVIGYLC
+257 SLVLAIVYAAIGYLC

-285 LGNKIHVIIRTVIG
+285 LGNKIHVIIRTIIG

-368 SIVMK
+368 SVVMK

-379 SRIKYAVVES
+379 SKIKYAVVES
-389 NSYYHYYYSSDS
+389 STYYSNYSGS
-401 LSDYYS
+401 FADYYN

-413 RIKDSDIIDILVNG
+413 RIKDSDIIDVLVNG
-427 YNYCKD
+427 YNHCKD
-433 KTYTELSPSRKNVYT
+433 KTYVELSQNRKNVYT

-458 GTRRAIALTEDDYNN
+458 GTRRSIALVEDDYKN
-473 LMLKLGNDEEY
+473 LMLKLGADEEY
-484 QKIYLELPEFKNVS
+484 QKIYLELPEYNNVT
-498 LTFNNDV
+498 LTFNNNV

-513 NIYNSLQSEIK
+513 NIYNCLQSEIK
-524 KVGYN
+524 RVGYN

-535 DQTGVYDSVNIKFVE
+535 DQTGVYDTVSIRFVE
-550 NGKNY
+550 NGNNY

-567 TTETFMK
+567 TTESFMK

-586 SVTSKDAKEL
+586 SVTSKDAIEL
-596 VKSAFDNKLSIS
+596 VKSAFDNKLSLS

-646 TNDTKERTG
+646 TNATKEGAG
-655 FDKDVIIDKLNRL
+655 FNKDVIIDKLNRL
-668 NADTPV
+668 NADTPI

-682 VNVRIQYSDDYVEY
+682 INVRIHTENDLMEY

>member
-37 SIVSQGISM
+37 SIVSQGIRM

-54 SVNGMSGGVSTTYLG
+54 SVNGSMSGGVSTTYLG

-121 VFTWQFIVYVCTVAG
+121 VFTWQVIVYVCAVVG

-145 KYFVYSVNTITW
+145 KYFVYSVSTITW
-157 LIIGTFICNLLCG
+157 IIIGTFICNLLCG

-199 LRVMVTSGI
+199 LRVMITGGI
-208 SALFDYASHI
+208 SALFDYVSNI
-218 QAVPL
+218 QVVPV

-228 NMISALVVGG
+228 NMISALIVGG
-238 ALNGIQ
+238 SMNGIQ

-257 SLVLAIVYAVIGYLC
+257 SLVLAIVYAAIGYLC

-285 LGNKIHVIIRTVIG
+285 LGNKIHVIIRTIIG

-345 KTGIS
+345 RTGIS

-368 SIVMK
+368 SVVMK

-379 SRIKYAVVES
+379 SKIKYAVVES
-389 NSYYHYYYSSDS
+389 STNYINYSGSFA
-401 LSDYYS
+401 DYYN

-413 RIKDSDIIDILVNG
+413 RIKDSDIIDVLVNG
-427 YNYCKD
+427 YNHCKD
-433 KTYTELSPSRKNVYT
+433 KTYVELSQNRKNVYT

-458 GTRRAIALTEDDYNN
+458 GTRRSIALVEDDYKN
-473 LMLKLGNDEEY
+473 LMLKLGADEEY
-484 QKIYLELPEFKNVS
+484 QKIYLELPEHNNVT
-498 LTFNNDV
+498 LTFNNNV

-513 NIYNSLQSEIK
+513 NIYNCLQSEIK
-524 KVGYN
+524 RVGYN

-535 DQTGVYDSVNIKFVE
+535 DQPGVYDTVSIRFVE
-550 NGKNY
+550 NGNNY

-567 TTETFMK
+567 TTESFMK

-596 VKSAFDNKLSIS
+596 VKSAFDNKLSLS

-628 TTLYDAYNN
+628 TTLYDAYSN

-646 TNDTKERTG
+646 TDATKEGAG
-655 FDKDVIIDKLNRL
+655 FNKDVIIDKLNRL
-668 NADTPV
+668 NADTPI

-682 VNVRIQYSDDYVEY
+682 INVRIHTENDLMEY

>member
-37 SIVSQGISM
+37 SIVSQGIRM

-54 SVNGMSGGVSTTYLG
+54 SVNGSMSGGVSTTYLG

-121 VFTWQFIVYVCTVAG
+121 VFTWQVIVYVCAVVG
-136 IVISIAVYK
+136 IVFSIAVYK
-145 KYFVYSVNTITW
+145 KYFVYSVSTITW
-157 LIIGTFICNLLCG
+157 IIIGTFICNLLCG

-199 LRVMVTSGI
+199 LRVMITGGI
-208 SALFDYASHI
+208 SALFDYVSNI
-218 QAVPL
+218 QVVPV

-228 NMISALVVGG
+228 NMISALIVGG
-238 ALNGIQ
+238 SMNGIQ

-257 SLVLAIVYAVIGYLC
+257 SLVLAIVYAAIGYLC

-285 LGNKIHVIIRTVIG
+285 LGNKIHVIIRTIIG

-368 SIVMK
+368 SVVMK

-379 SRIKYAVVES
+379 SKIKYAVVES
-389 NSYYHYYYSSDS
+389 STYYRDYSGSFA
-401 LSDYYS
+401 DYYN
-407 TKTAQY
+407 TKTSQY
-413 RIKDSDIIDILVNG
+413 KIKDSDIIDVLVNG
-427 YNYCKD
+427 YNHCKD
-433 KTYTELSPSRKNVYT
+433 KTHVELSQNRKNVYT

-458 GTRRAIALTEDDYNN
+458 GTRRSIALVEDDYKN
-473 LMLKLGNDEEY
+473 LMLKLGADEEY
-484 QKIYLELPEFKNVS
+484 QKIYLELPEYNNVT
-498 LTFNNDV
+498 LTFNNNV

-513 NIYNSLQSEIK
+513 NIYNCLQSEIK
-524 KVGYN
+524 RVGYN

-535 DQTGVYDSVNIKFVE
+535 DQPGVYDTVSIRFVE
-550 NGKNY
+550 NGNNY

-567 TTETFMK
+567 TTESFMK

-615 VEVLEI
+615 VEILEI

-637 GTSRMDDVI
+637 GTSHMDDVI

-682 VNVRIQYSDDYVEY
+682 VNVRIHTENDLMEY

>member
-37 SIVSQGISM
+37 SIVSQGIRM

-54 SVNGMSGGVSTTYLG
+54 SVNGSMSGGVSTTYLG

-121 VFTWQFIVYVCTVAG
+121 VFTWQVIVYVCAVVG
-136 IVISIAVYK
+136 IVFSIAVYK
-145 KYFVYSVNTITW
+145 KYFVYSVSTITW
-157 LIIGTFICNLLCG
+157 IIIGTFICNLLCG

-199 LRVMVTSGI
+199 LRVMITGGI
-208 SALFDYASHI
+208 SALFDYVSNI
-218 QAVPL
+218 QVVPV

-228 NMISALVVGG
+228 NMISALIVGG
-238 ALNGIQ
+238 SMNGIQ

-257 SLVLAIVYAVIGYLC
+257 SLVLAIVYAAIGYLC

-285 LGNKIHVIIRTVIG
+285 LGNKIHVIIRTIIG

-368 SIVMK
+368 SVVMK

-379 SRIKYAVVES
+379 SKIKYAVVES
-389 NSYYHYYYSSDS
+389 STYYRDYSGSFA
-401 LSDYYS
+401 DYYN

-413 RIKDSDIIDILVNG
+413 RIKDSDIIDVLVNG
-427 YNYCKD
+427 YNHCKD
-433 KTYTELSPSRKNVYT
+433 KTHVELSQNRKNVYT

-458 GTRRAIALTEDDYNN
+458 GTRRSIALVEDDYKN
-473 LMLKLGNDEEY
+473 LMLKLGADEEY
-484 QKIYLELPEFKNVS
+484 QKIYLELPEYNNVT
-498 LTFNNDV
+498 LTFNNNV

-513 NIYNSLQSEIK
+513 NIYNCLQSEIK
-524 KVGYN
+524 RVGYN

-535 DQTGVYDSVNIKFVE
+535 DQTGVYDTVSIRFVE
-550 NGKNY
+550 NGNNY

-567 TTETFMK
+567 TTESFMK

-586 SVTSKDAKEL
+586 SVTSKDAIEL
-596 VKSAFDNKLSIS
+596 VKSAFDNKLSLS

-646 TNDTKERTG
+646 TNATKEGAG
-655 FDKDVIIDKLNRL
+655 FNKDVIIEKLNRL
-668 NADTPV
+668 NADTPI

-682 VNVRIQYSDDYVEY
+682 INVRIHTENDLMEY

>member
-37 SIVSQGISM
+37 SIVSQGIRM

-54 SVNGMSGGVSTTYLG
+54 SVNGSMSGGVSTTYLG

-121 VFTWQFIVYVCTVAG
+121 VFTWQVIVYVCAVVG
-136 IVISIAVYK
+136 IVFSIAVYK
-145 KYFVYSVNTITW
+145 KYFVYSVSTITW
-157 LIIGTFICNLLCG
+157 IIIGTFICNLLCG

-199 LRVMVTSGI
+199 LRVMITGGI
-208 SALFDYASHI
+208 SALFDYVSNI
-218 QAVPL
+218 QVVPV

-228 NMISALVVGG
+228 NMISALIVGG
-238 ALNGIQ
+238 SMNGIQ

-257 SLVLAIVYAVIGYLC
+257 SLVLAIVYAAIGYLC

-285 LGNKIHVIIRTVIG
+285 LGNKIHVIIRTIIG

-368 SIVMK
+368 SVVMK

-379 SRIKYAVVES
+379 SKIKYAVVES
-389 NSYYHYYYSSDS
+389 STYYSNYSGS
-401 LSDYYS
+401 FADYYN
-407 TKTAQY
+407 TKTSQY
-413 RIKDSDIIDILVNG
+413 KIKDSDIIDVLVNG
-427 YNYCKD
+427 YNHCKD
-433 KTYTELSPSRKNVYT
+433 KTYVELSQNRKNVYT

-458 GTRRAIALTEDDYNN
+458 GTRRSIALVEDDYKN
-473 LMLKLGNDEEY
+473 LMLKLGADEEY
-484 QKIYLELPEFKNVS
+484 QKIYLELPEYNNVT
-498 LTFNNDV
+498 LTFNNNV

-513 NIYNSLQSEIK
+513 NIYNCLQSEIK

-535 DQTGVYDSVNIKFVE
+535 DQTGVYDTVSIRFVE
-550 NGKNY
+550 NGNNY

-567 TTETFMK
+567 TTESFMK

-586 SVTSKDAKEL
+586 SVTSKDAIEL
-596 VKSAFDNKLSIS
+596 VKSAFDNKLSLS

-646 TNDTKERTG
+646 TNATKEGAG
-655 FDKDVIIDKLNRL
+655 FNKDVIIEKLNRL
-668 NADTPV
+668 NADTPI

-682 VNVRIQYSDDYVEY
+682 INVRIHTENDLMEY

>member
-37 SIVSQGISM
+37 SIVSQGIRM

-54 SVNGMSGGVSTTYLG
+54 SVNGSMSGGVSTTYLG

-121 VFTWQFIVYVCTVAG
+121 VFTWQVIVYVCAVVG

-145 KYFVYSVNTITW
+145 KYFVYSVSTITW
-157 LIIGTFICNLLCG
+157 IIIGTFICNLLCG

-199 LRVMVTSGI
+199 LRVMITGGI
-208 SALFDYASHI
+208 SALFDYVSNI
-218 QAVPL
+218 QVVPV

-228 NMISALVVGG
+228 NMISALIVGG
-238 ALNGIQ
+238 SMNGIQ

-257 SLVLAIVYAVIGYLC
+257 SLVLAIVYAAIGYLC

-285 LGNKIHVIIRTVIG
+285 LGNKIHVIIRTIIG

-368 SIVMK
+368 SVVMK

-379 SRIKYAVVES
+379 SKIKYAVVES
-389 NSYYHYYYSSDS
+389 STYYSNYSGS
-401 LSDYYS
+401 FADYYN

-413 RIKDSDIIDILVNG
+413 RIKDSDIIDVLVNG
-427 YNYCKD
+427 YNHCKD
-433 KTYTELSPSRKNVYT
+433 KTYVELSQNRKNVYT

-458 GTRRAIALTEDDYNN
+458 GTRRSIALVEDDYKN
-473 LMLKLGNDEEY
+473 LMLKLGADEEY
-484 QKIYLELPEFKNVS
+484 QKIYLELPEHNNVT
-498 LTFNNDV
+498 LTFNNNV

-513 NIYNSLQSEIK
+513 NIYNCLQSEIK
-524 KVGYN
+524 RVGYN

-535 DQTGVYDSVNIKFVE
+535 DQPGVYDTVSIRFVE
-550 NGKNY
+550 NGNNY

-567 TTETFMK
+567 TTESFMK

-596 VKSAFDNKLSIS
+596 VKSAFDNKLSLS

-628 TTLYDAYNN
+628 TTLYDAYSN

-646 TNDTKERTG
+646 TDATKEGAG
-655 FDKDVIIDKLNRL
+655 FNKDVIIDKLNRL
-668 NADTPV
+668 NADTPI

-682 VNVRIQYSDDYVEY
+682 INVRIHTENDLMEY

>member
-37 SIVSQGISM
+37 SIVSQGIRM

-54 SVNGMSGGVSTTYLG
+54 SVNGSMSGGVSTTYLG

-121 VFTWQFIVYVCTVAG
+121 VFTWQVIVYVCAVVG
-136 IVISIAVYK
+136 IVFSIAVYK
-145 KYFVYSVNTITW
+145 KYFVYSVSTITW
-157 LIIGTFICNLLCG
+157 IIIGTFICNLLCG

-199 LRVMVTSGI
+199 LRVMITGGI
-208 SALFDYASHI
+208 SALFDYVSNI
-218 QAVPL
+218 QVVPV

-228 NMISALVVGG
+228 NMISALIVGG
-238 ALNGIQ
+238 SMNGIQ

-257 SLVLAIVYAVIGYLC
+257 SLVLAIVYAAIGYLC

-285 LGNKIHVIIRTVIG
+285 LGNKIHVIIRTIIG

-368 SIVMK
+368 SVVMK

-379 SRIKYAVVES
+379 SKIKYAVVES
-389 NSYYHYYYSSDS
+389 STYYRDYSGSFA
-401 LSDYYS
+401 DYYN
-407 TKTAQY
+407 TKTSQY
-413 RIKDSDIIDILVNG
+413 KIKDSDIIDVLVNG
-427 YNYCKD
+427 YNHCKD
-433 KTYTELSPSRKNVYT
+433 KTYVELSQNRKNVYT

-458 GTRRAIALTEDDYNN
+458 GTRRSIALVEDDYKN
-473 LMLKLGNDEEY
+473 LMLKLGADEEY
-484 QKIYLELPEFKNVS
+484 QKIYLELPEYNNVT
-498 LTFNNDV
+498 LTFNNNV

-513 NIYNSLQSEIK
+513 NIYNCLQSEIK

-535 DQTGVYDSVNIKFVE
+535 DQTGVYDTVSIRFVE
-550 NGKNY
+550 NGNNY

-567 TTETFMK
+567 TTESFMK

-586 SVTSKDAKEL
+586 SVTSKDAIEL
-596 VKSAFDNKLSIS
+596 VKSAFDNKLSLS

-646 TNDTKERTG
+646 TNATKEGAG
-655 FDKDVIIDKLNRL
+655 FNKDVIIEKLNRL
-668 NADTPV
+668 NADTPI

-682 VNVRIQYSDDYVEY
+682 INVRIHTENDLMEY

>member
-37 SIVSQGISM
+37 SIVSQGIRM

-54 SVNGMSGGVSTTYLG
+54 SVNGSMSGGVSTTYLG

-121 VFTWQFIVYVCTVAG
+121 VFTWQVIVYVCAVVG
-136 IVISIAVYK
+136 IVFSIAVYK
-145 KYFVYSVNTITW
+145 KYFVYSVSTITW
-157 LIIGTFICNLLCG
+157 IIIGTFICNLLCG

-199 LRVMVTSGI
+199 LRVMITGGI
-208 SALFDYASHI
+208 SALFDYVSNI
-218 QAVPL
+218 QVVPV

-228 NMISALVVGG
+228 NMISALIVGG
-238 ALNGIQ
+238 SMNGIQ

-257 SLVLAIVYAVIGYLC
+257 SLVLAIVYAAIGYLC

-285 LGNKIHVIIRTVIG
+285 LGNKIHVIIRTIIG

-368 SIVMK
+368 SVVMK

-379 SRIKYAVVES
+379 SKIKYAVVES
-389 NSYYHYYYSSDS
+389 STYYRDYSGSFA
-401 LSDYYS
+401 DYYN
-407 TKTAQY
+407 TKTSQY
-413 RIKDSDIIDILVNG
+413 KIKDSDIIDVLVNG
-427 YNYCKD
+427 YNHCKD
-433 KTYTELSPSRKNVYT
+433 KTHVELSQNRKNVYT

-458 GTRRAIALTEDDYNN
+458 GTRRSIALVEDDYKN
-473 LMLKLGNDEEY
+473 LMLKLGADEEY
-484 QKIYLELPEFKNVS
+484 QKIYLELPEYNNVT
-498 LTFNNDV
+498 LTFNNNV

-513 NIYNSLQSEIK
+513 NIYNCLQSEIK

-535 DQTGVYDSVNIKFVE
+535 DQTGVYDTVSIRFVE
-550 NGKNY
+550 NGNNY
-555 YIRIPFSEYLPE
+555 YIRNPFSEYLPE
-567 TTETFMK
+567 TTESFMK

-586 SVTSKDAKEL
+586 SVTSKDAIEL
-596 VKSAFDNKLSIS
+596 VKSAFDNKLSLS

-646 TNDTKERTG
+646 TNATKEGAG
-655 FDKDVIIDKLNRL
+655 FNKDVIIEKLNRL
-668 NADTPV
+668 NADTPI

-682 VNVRIQYSDDYVEY
+682 INVRIHTENDLMEY

>member
-37 SIVSQGISM
+37 SIVSQGIRM

-54 SVNGMSGGVSTTYLG
+54 SVNGSMSGGVSTTYLG

-121 VFTWQFIVYVCTVAG
+121 VFTWQVIVYVCAVVG
-136 IVISIAVYK
+136 IVFSIAVYK
-145 KYFVYSVNTITW
+145 KYFVYSVSTITW
-157 LIIGTFICNLLCG
+157 IIIGTFICNLLCG

-199 LRVMVTSGI
+199 LRVMITGGI
-208 SALFDYASHI
+208 SALFDYVSNI
-218 QAVPL
+218 QVVPV

-228 NMISALVVGG
+228 NMISALIVGG
-238 ALNGIQ
+238 SMNGIQ

-257 SLVLAIVYAVIGYLC
+257 SLVLAIVYAAIGYLC

-285 LGNKIHVIIRTVIG
+285 LGNKIHVIIRTIIG

-368 SIVMK
+368 SVVMK

-379 SRIKYAVVES
+379 SKIKYAVVES
-389 NSYYHYYYSSDS
+389 STYYSNYSGS
-401 LSDYYS
+401 FADYYN

-413 RIKDSDIIDILVNG
+413 RIKDSDIIDVLVNG
-427 YNYCKD
+427 YNHCKD
-433 KTYTELSPSRKNVYT
+433 KTYVELSQNRKNVYT

-458 GTRRAIALTEDDYNN
+458 GTRRSIALVEDDYKN
-473 LMLKLGNDEEY
+473 LMLKLGADEEY
-484 QKIYLELPEFKNVS
+484 QKIYLELPEYNNVT
-498 LTFNNDV
+498 LTFNNNV

-513 NIYNSLQSEIK
+513 NIYNCLQSEIK

-535 DQTGVYDSVNIKFVE
+535 DQTGVYDTVSIRFVE
-550 NGKNY
+550 NGNNY

-567 TTETFMK
+567 TTESFMK

-586 SVTSKDAKEL
+586 SVTSKDAIEL
-596 VKSAFDNKLSIS
+596 VKSAFDNKLSLS

-646 TNDTKERTG
+646 TNATKEGAG
-655 FDKDVIIDKLNRL
+655 FNKDVIIEKLNRL
-668 NADTPV
+668 NADTPI

-682 VNVRIQYSDDYVEY
+682 INVRIHTENDLMEY

>member
-37 SIVSQGISM
+37 AIVSQGISM

-121 VFTWQFIVYVCTVAG
+121 VFTWQVIVYVCAVVG
-136 IVISIAVYK
+136 IVFSIAVYK
-145 KYFVYSVNTITW
+145 KYFVYSVSTITW
-157 LIIGTFICNLLCG
+157 IIIGTFICNLLCG

-199 LRVMVTSGI
+199 LRVMITGGI
-208 SALFDYASHI
+208 SALFDYVSNI
-218 QAVPL
+218 QVVPV

-228 NMISALVVGG
+228 NMISALIVGG
-238 ALNGIQ
+238 SMNGIQ

-257 SLVLAIVYAVIGYLC
+257 SLVLAIVYAAIGYLC

-285 LGNKIHVIIRTVIG
+285 LGNKIHVIIRTIIG

-368 SIVMK
+368 SVVMK

-379 SRIKYAVVES
+379 SKIKYAVVES
-389 NSYYHYYYSSDS
+389 STYYSNYSGS
-401 LSDYYS
+401 FADYYN

-413 RIKDSDIIDILVNG
+413 RIKDSDIIDVLVNG
-427 YNYCKD
+427 YNHCKD
-433 KTYTELSPSRKNVYT
+433 KTYVELSQNRKNVYT

-458 GTRRAIALTEDDYNN
+458 GTRRSIALVEDDYKN
-473 LMLKLGNDEEY
+473 LMLKLGADEEY
-484 QKIYLELPEFKNVS
+484 QKIYLELPEYNNVT
-498 LTFNNDV
+498 LTFNNNV

-513 NIYNSLQSEIK
+513 NIYNCLQSEIK
-524 KVGYN
+524 RVGYN

-535 DQTGVYDSVNIKFVE
+535 DQPGVYDTVSIRFVE
-550 NGKNY
+550 NGNNY

-567 TTETFMK
+567 TTESFMK

-586 SVTSKDAKEL
+586 SVTSKDAIEL
-596 VKSAFDNKLSIS
+596 VKSAFDNKLSLS

-646 TNDTKERTG
+646 TNATKEGAG
-655 FDKDVIIDKLNRL
+655 FNKDVIIEKLNRL
-668 NADTPV
+668 NADTPI

-682 VNVRIQYSDDYVEY
+682 INVRIHTENDLMEY

>member
-37 SIVSQGISM
+37 SIVSQGIRM

-54 SVNGMSGGVSTTYLG
+54 SVNGSMSGGVSTTYLG
-69 AGDLWP
+69 AGELWP

-121 VFTWQFIVYVCTVAG
+121 VFTWQVIVYVCAVVG
-136 IVISIAVYK
+136 IVFSIAVYK
-145 KYFVYSVNTITW
+145 KYFVYSVSTITW
-157 LIIGTFICNLLCG
+157 IIIGTFICNLLCG

-199 LRVMVTSGI
+199 LRVMITGGI
-208 SALFDYASHI
+208 SALFDYVSNI
-218 QAVPL
+218 QVVPV

-228 NMISALVVGG
+228 NMISALIVGG
-238 ALNGIQ
+238 SMNGIQ

-257 SLVLAIVYAVIGYLC
+257 SLVLAIVYAAIGYLC

-285 LGNKIHVIIRTVIG
+285 LGNKIHVIIRTIIG

-368 SIVMK
+368 SVVMK

-379 SRIKYAVVES
+379 SKIKYAVVES
-389 NSYYHYYYSSDS
+389 STYYSNYSGS
-401 LSDYYS
+401 FADYYN
-407 TKTAQY
+407 TKTSQY
-413 RIKDSDIIDILVNG
+413 KIKDSDIIDVLVNG
-427 YNYCKD
+427 YNHCKD
-433 KTYTELSPSRKNVYT
+433 KTYVELSQNRKNVYT

-458 GTRRAIALTEDDYNN
+458 GTRRSIALVEDDYKN
-473 LMLKLGNDEEY
+473 LMLKLGADEEY
-484 QKIYLELPEFKNVS
+484 QKIYLELPEYNNVT
-498 LTFNNDV
+498 LTFNNNV

-513 NIYNSLQSEIK
+513 NIYNCLQSEIK
-524 KVGYN
+524 RVGYN

-535 DQTGVYDSVNIKFVE
+535 DQPGVYDTVSIRFVE
-550 NGKNY
+550 NGNNY

-567 TTETFMK
+567 TTESFMK

-586 SVTSKDAKEL
+586 SVTSKDAIEL
-596 VKSAFDNKLSIS
+596 VKSAFDNKLSLS

-646 TNDTKERTG
+646 TNATKEGAG
-655 FDKDVIIDKLNRL
+655 FNKDVIIEKLNRL
-668 NADTPV
+668 NADTPI

-682 VNVRIQYSDDYVEY
+682 INVRIHTENDLMEY

>member
-37 SIVSQGISM
+37 SIVSQGIRM

-54 SVNGMSGGVSTTYLG
+54 SVNGSMSGGVSTTYLG

-116 TKLSA
+116 KKLSA
-121 VFTWQFIVYVCTVAG
+121 VFAWQIIVYVCAVVG
-136 IVISIAVYK
+136 IVFSIAVYK
-145 KYFVYSVNTITW
+145 KYFVYSVSTITW
-157 LIIGTFICNLLCG
+157 IIIGTFICNLLCG

-199 LRVMVTSGI
+199 LRVMITGGI
-208 SALFDYASHI
+208 SALFDYVSNI
-218 QAVPL
+218 QVVPV

-228 NMISALVVGG
+228 NMISALIVGG
-238 ALNGIQ
+238 SMNGIQ

-257 SLVLAIVYAVIGYLC
+257 SLVLAIVYAAIGYLC

-285 LGNKIHVIIRTVIG
+285 LGNKIHVIIRTIIG

-368 SIVMK
+368 SVVMK

-379 SRIKYAVVES
+379 SKIKYAVVES
-389 NSYYHYYYSSDS
+389 STNYINYSGSFA
-401 LSDYYS
+401 DYYN

-413 RIKDSDIIDILVNG
+413 RIKDSDIIDVLVNG
-427 YNYCKD
+427 YNHCKD
-433 KTYTELSPSRKNVYT
+433 KTYVELSQNRKNVYT

-458 GTRRAIALTEDDYNN
+458 GTRRSIALVEDDYKN
-473 LMLKLGNDEEY
+473 LMLKLGADEEY
-484 QKIYLELPEFKNVS
+484 QKIYLELPEHNNVT
-498 LTFNNDV
+498 LTFNNNV

-513 NIYNSLQSEIK
+513 NIYNCLQSEIK
-524 KVGYN
+524 RVGYN

-535 DQTGVYDSVNIKFVE
+535 DQPGVYDTVSIRFVE
-550 NGKNY
+550 NGNNY

-567 TTETFMK
+567 TTESFMK

-596 VKSAFDNKLSIS
+596 VKSAFDNKLSLS

-646 TNDTKERTG
+646 TNATKEGAG
-655 FDKDVIIDKLNRL
+655 FNKDVIIEKLNRL
-668 NADTPV
+668 NADTPI

-682 VNVRIQYSDDYVEY
+682 INVRIHTENDLMEY

>member
-37 SIVSQGISM
+37 SIVSQGIRM

-54 SVNGMSGGVSTTYLG
+54 SVNGSMSGGVSTTYLG

-121 VFTWQFIVYVCTVAG
+121 VFTWQVIVYVCAVVG
-136 IVISIAVYK
+136 IVFSIAVYK
-145 KYFVYSVNTITW
+145 KYFVYSVSTITW
-157 LIIGTFICNLLCG
+157 IIIGTFICNLLCG

-199 LRVMVTSGI
+199 LRVMITGGI
-208 SALFDYASHI
+208 SALFDYVSNI
-218 QAVPL
+218 QVVPV

-228 NMISALVVGG
+228 NMISALIVGG
-238 ALNGIQ
+238 SMNGIQ

-257 SLVLAIVYAVIGYLC
+257 SLVLAIVYAAIGYLC

-285 LGNKIHVIIRTVIG
+285 LGNKIHVIIRTIIG

-368 SIVMK
+368 SVVMK

-379 SRIKYAVVES
+379 SKIKYAVVES
-389 NSYYHYYYSSDS
+389 STYYSNYSGS
-401 LSDYYS
+401 FADYYN

-413 RIKDSDIIDILVNG
+413 RIKDSDIIDVLVNG
-427 YNYCKD
+427 YNHCKD
-433 KTYTELSPSRKNVYT
+433 KTYVELSQNRKNVYT

-458 GTRRAIALTEDDYNN
+458 GTRRSIALVEDDYKN
-473 LMLKLGNDEEY
+473 LMLKLGADEEY
-484 QKIYLELPEFKNVS
+484 QKIYLELPEYNNVT
-498 LTFNNDV
+498 LTFNNNV

-513 NIYNSLQSEIK
+513 NIYNCLQSEIK
-524 KVGYN
+524 RVGYN

-535 DQTGVYDSVNIKFVE
+535 DQPGVYDTVSIRFVD
-550 NGKNY
+550 NGNNY

-567 TTETFMK
+567 TTESFMK

-586 SVTSKDAKEL
+586 SVTSKDAIEL
-596 VKSAFDNKLSIS
+596 VKSAFDNKLSLS

-646 TNDTKERTG
+646 TNATKEGAG
-655 FDKDVIIDKLNRL
+655 FNKDVIIEKLNRL

-682 VNVRIQYSDDYVEY
+682 INVRIHTENDLMEY

>member
-37 SIVSQGISM
+37 SIVSQGIRM

-54 SVNGMSGGVSTTYLG
+54 SVNGSMSGGVSTTYLG
-69 AGDLWP
+69 AGELWP

-121 VFTWQFIVYVCTVAG
+121 VFTWQVIVYVCAVVG

-145 KYFVYSVNTITW
+145 KYFVYSVSTITW
-157 LIIGTFICNLLCG
+157 IIIGTFICNLLCG

-199 LRVMVTSGI
+199 LRVMITGGI
-208 SALFDYASHI
+208 SALFDYVSNI
-218 QAVPL
+218 QVVPV

-228 NMISALVVGG
+228 NMISALIVGG
-238 ALNGIQ
+238 SMNGIQ

-257 SLVLAIVYAVIGYLC
+257 SLVLAIVYAAIGYLC

-368 SIVMK
+368 SVVMK

-379 SRIKYAVVES
+379 SKIKYAVVES
-389 NSYYHYYYSSDS
+389 STYYSNYSGS
-401 LSDYYS
+401 FADYYN
-407 TKTAQY
+407 TKTSQY
-413 RIKDSDIIDILVNG
+413 KIKDSDIIDVLVNG
-427 YNYCKD
+427 YNHCKD
-433 KTYTELSPSRKNVYT
+433 KTHVELSQNRKNVYT

-458 GTRRAIALTEDDYNN
+458 GTRRSIALVEDDYKN
-473 LMLKLGNDEEY
+473 LMLKLGADEEY
-484 QKIYLELPEFKNVS
+484 QKIYLELPEYNNVT
-498 LTFNNDV
+498 LTFNNNV

-513 NIYNSLQSEIK
+513 NIYNCLQSEIK
-524 KVGYN
+524 RVGYN

-535 DQTGVYDSVNIKFVE
+535 DQTGVYDTVSIRFVE
-550 NGKNY
+550 NGNNY

-567 TTETFMK
+567 TTESFMK

-586 SVTSKDAKEL
+586 SVTSKDAIEL
-596 VKSAFDNKLSIS
+596 VKSAFDNKLSLS

-646 TNDTKERTG
+646 TNATKEGAG
-655 FDKDVIIDKLNRL
+655 FNKDVIIEKLNRL
-668 NADTPV
+668 NADTPI

-682 VNVRIQYSDDYVEY
+682 INVRIHTENDLMEY

>member
-37 SIVSQGISM
+37 TIVSQGIDM
-46 IEYTKEGI
+46 IEYSKEGI
-54 SVNGMSGGVSTTYLG
+54 SANGMSGGVATTYLG

-121 VFTWQFIVYVCTVAG
+121 VFTWQVIVYVCTVAG

-145 KYFVYSVNTITW
+145 KYFVYSVSTITW
-157 LIIGTFICNLLCG
+157 IIIGTFICNLLCG

-199 LRVMVTSGI
+199 LRVMITGGI
-208 SALFDYASHI
+208 SALFDYVSNI
-218 QAVPL
+218 QVVPV

-228 NMISALVVGG
+228 NMISALIVGG
-238 ALNGIQ
+238 SMNGIQ

-257 SLVLAIVYAVIGYLC
+257 SLVLAIVYATIGYLC

-285 LGNKIHVIIRTVIG
+285 LGNKIHVIIRTIIG

-368 SIVMK
+368 SVVMK

-379 SRIKYAVVES
+379 SKIKYAVVES
-389 NSYYHYYYSSDS
+389 STYYRDYSGSFA
-401 LSDYYS
+401 DYYN
-407 TKTAQY
+407 TKTSQY
-413 RIKDSDIIDILVNG
+413 KIKDSDIIDVLVNG
-427 YNYCKD
+427 YNHCKD
-433 KTYTELSPSRKNVYT
+433 KTHVELSQNRKNVYT

-458 GTRRAIALTEDDYNN
+458 GTRRSIALVEDDYKN
-473 LMLKLGNDEEY
+473 LMLKLGADEEY
-484 QKIYLELPEFKNVS
+484 QKIYLELPEYNNVT
-498 LTFNNDV
+498 LTFNNAV

-513 NIYNSLQSEIK
+513 NIYNCLQSEIK

-567 TTETFMK
+567 TTESFMK

-586 SVTSKDAKEL
+586 SVTSKDAIEL
-596 VKSAFDNKLSIS
+596 VKSAFDNKLSLS

-646 TNDTKERTG
+646 TNATKEGAG
-655 FDKDVIIDKLNRL
+655 FNKDVIIEKLNRL
-668 NADTPV
+668 NADTPI

-682 VNVRIQYSDDYVEY
+682 INVRIHTENDLMEY